1 MNTPQIRKW
10 YGYGWVWF
18 VLLIPF
24 SAVLFGIFMIIA
36 ATQYPDDT
44 VVDNYYK
51 EGLAI
56 NKKFSTRS
64 SGYSV
69 NVYRSDQELK
79 TMIFDF
85 IPSVKGAVR
94 LNVFH
99 VTNKTKDMSVV
110 LSQDSDGTLVSHDSF
125 LYSTFMQPGVW
136 YLEFVVQEFV
146 VKDFVNQEGTWRLN
160 KRLVTPPGLREG

>member
-1 MNTPQIRKW
+1 MNTPQDNKW
-10 YGYGWVWF
+10 YRHGWVWF

-24 SAVLFGIFMIIA
+24 SAVLFGIFMIVA

-56 NKKFSTRS
+56 NKKFASINP
-64 SGYSV
+64 GYSV
-69 NVYRSDQELK
+69 NVYRSGQESK

-85 IPSVKGAVR
+85 IPLVKGVVK

-99 VTNKTKDMSVV
+99 VANGTKDMSVV
-110 LSQDSDGTLVSHDSF
+110 LSQDSDGTLVSHDSL

-136 YLEFVVQEFV
+136 YLEFVVQ
-146 VKDFVNQEGTWRLN
+146 DFESQEGTWRLN
-160 KRLVTPPGLREG
+160 KRLVSPPGLREGQTND